1 MDEWEIHCR
10 ILGVSPDSTA
20 AEIKKSYTAQ
30 AKLFHPDKHDDNP
43 IAKQKFQ
50 QLQESYEYLKKNKRQ
65 QPRVST
71 RPTPRKKKGHTALW
85 MYFAS
90 FCFAVITLLTF
101 VFWPQKRSMMATPPS
116 LSLDDVE
123 EVLKQ
128 NRLFIYQ
135 VDSNVQS
142 CTKISTNVF
151 TKDMYSSSERFTNIN
166 CGNVRAH
173 FSTIGGNKILTVVA
187 RSMQECECQ
196 RNYMLSKR
204 SLSDKKK
211 DFSDED
217 LN

>member
-65 QPRVST
+65 QSRVSNN
-71 RPTPRKKKGHTALW
+71 RPSPRKNQKHTTLW
-85 MYFAS
+85 IYFAG
-90 FCFAVITLLTF
+90 FCFVVITLLTF

-116 LSLDDVE
+116 LSFEDVE

-135 VDSNVQS
+135 VDSNVKR

-173 FSTIGGNKILTVVA
+173 FSTIGGNRILTVVA
-187 RSMQECECQ
+187 RSMEECECQ
-196 RNYMLSKR
+196 RNYMANKKNVNS
-204 SLSDKKK
+204 KKK
-211 DFSDED
+211 SFSDED
-217 LN
+217 L